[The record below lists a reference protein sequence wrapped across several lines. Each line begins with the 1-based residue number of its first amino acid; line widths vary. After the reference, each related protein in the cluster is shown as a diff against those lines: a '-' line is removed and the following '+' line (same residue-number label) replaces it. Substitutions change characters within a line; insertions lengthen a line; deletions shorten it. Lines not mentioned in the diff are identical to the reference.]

1 MDYMKTDE
9 FRELYAERYKI
20 EAKNVELKQT
30 LDYGNAH
37 ACGMNGMTIQAA
49 VSIFLVNL
57 KRINTLETSAKR
69 AADKD

>member
-1 MDYMKTDE
+1 MRDDPRTHKLMEGFYI
-9 FRELYAERYKI
+9 LS
-20 EAKNVELKQT
+20 KNAELKQT

-57 KRINTLETSAKR
+57 KRIKTLETSVKGGTR
-69 AADKD
+69 